1 MQTSQERGAK
11 DRQHDANDERRAGEV
26 FCCPDCGT
34 SCDWKPEFVGKTA
47 MCRSGHVMKVPD
59 LHGAEEESMLPT
71 PHVPAP
77 PRGKH
82 NLLDEGPVPEAE
94 FNDDEID
101 EKTARELAGLAEYG
115 ETDPNKPDVF
125 RDLHAP
131 LGLIGV
137 GLMITAGE
145 VAWMTR
151 EGALVGAATIYVVVS
166 TFIQLVVMF
175 AGILGA
181 AKVGGISFG
190 PLGTAVLKLLA
201 VYLAPSALGMLITQA
216 LGGDMAVAM
225 IGYGVAAV
233 LYWSLIAYLFRLDGQ
248 QTVTCVMAIGVARW
262 VAKAFVVGLFLTGL
276 ALGSGGDDVAI
287 GEDFSAGQDSAALVE
302 LDDE

>member
-1 MQTSQERGAK
+1 MQNSQELEPTQPQQSGN
-11 DRQHDANDERRAGEV
+11 DARGEV
-26 FCCPDCGT
+26 FNCPACGM

-47 MCRSGHVMKVPD
+47 MCRCGHVMKIPD
-59 LHGAEEESMLPT
+59 LHAAEEESMLPT

-82 NLLDEGPVPEAE
+82 NLRDEGPVPEAE
-94 FNDDEID
+94 FNDDEVD
-101 EKTARELAGLAEYG
+101 EKTARGFAGLAGYG
-115 ETDPNKPDVF
+115 EENPNKPDVF

-145 VAWMTR
+145 MAWMAR
-151 EGALVGAATIYVVVS
+151 EGASVGAATVYVAVS

-216 LGGDMAVAM
+216 LGGDMAVAI

-248 QTVTCVMAIGVARW
+248 QTVTCVMAIGIARW
-262 VAKAFVVGLFLTGL
+262 VAKAFVIGLFLTAL
-276 ALGSGGDDVAI
+276 ALGSGGDVADS
-287 GEDFSAGQDSAALVE
+287 GASVEEDDTTSALVE
-302 LDDE
+302 SDEP

>member
-1 MQTSQERGAK
+1 MQTSQELEPTQPQQSGN
-11 DRQHDANDERRAGEV
+11 DARGEV
-26 FCCPDCGT
+26 FNCPACGT

-47 MCRSGHVMKVPD
+47 MCRCGHVMKVPD
-59 LHGAEEESMLPT
+59 LRAAEEESMLPT

-82 NLLDEGPVPEAE
+82 NLREEGPVPEAE
-94 FNDDEID
+94 FNEDEID

-115 ETDPNKPDVF
+115 EEDPTKPDVF

-131 LGLIGV
+131 LGLIAV

-145 VAWMTR
+145 VAWMAR
-151 EGALVGAATIYVVVS
+151 EGASVGAATVYVAVS

-181 AKVGGISFG
+181 AKVGGIGFG

-201 VYLAPSALGMLITQA
+201 VYLAPSALGMLITEA

-262 VAKAFVVGLFLTGL
+262 VAKAFVIGMFLTGL
-276 ALGSGGDDVAI
+276 ALGSGGDGVAS
-287 GEDFSAGQDSAALVE
+287 GDEFSTDHDASALVE
-302 LDDE
+302 LDEE